1 MWVLPC
7 AQARPVKF
15 TEKENVLGRRHGR
28 LAGLTAMAPPPD
40 ATLIGIDCATETSKV
55 GLALATW
62 AEGACVLQEVGWRR
76 GWPEITETVAEWC
89 TPNTL
94 IALDAPLG
102 WPTPQGSALAVHVA
116 GTPLEATANALF
128 RRATDD
134 VVAREVSKRPLDVG
148 ADRIERT
155 AHRAL
160 AFLGE
165 LRTHTG
171 LDRPLAWGPGEVN
184 TTCAVEV
191 YPAATLEVRGLSSK
205 GYKGTNGTA
214 RRGELVTELRQHL
227 RFGADS
233 SWWRRVVPNPRP
245 ELVDRERT
253 LATVHHR
260 VAVGAQRDEVRARVH
275 FVLLT
280 DAG

>member
-1 MWVLPC
+1 
-7 AQARPVKF
+7 
-15 TEKENVLGRRHGR
+15 
-28 LAGLTAMAPPPD
+28 MAPPPD
-40 ATLIGIDCATETSKV
+40 AMLIGIDCATEASKV

-62 AEGACVLQEVGWRR
+62 AEGACVLREVGWRR
-76 GWPEITETVAEWC
+76 GWPEITETVADWC

-102 WPTPQGSALAVHVA
+102 WPTPLGSALAVHVA

-134 VVAREVSKRPLDVG
+134 LVAREVGKRPLDVG
-148 ADRIERT
+148 ADRIART

-171 LDRPLAWGPGEVN
+171 LDLPLAWGPGEVN
-184 TTCAVEV
+184 TTSAVEV

-205 GYKGTNGTA
+205 GYKGNKGTA

-227 RFGADS
+227 RFGDGDAEAMRASDHVLDAALCCLAAADFLAGDVLLPTDCALAKREG
-233 SWWRRVVPNPRP
+233 WIWVKRP
-245 ELVDRERT
+245 
-253 LATVHHR
+253 
-260 VAVGAQRDEVRARVH
+260 VGA
-275 FVLLT
+275 
-280 DAG
+280 